1 MPIIWSESSLKSLLC
16 IFNVSSECSDGML
29 VYTGSSKHS
38 PMKVLSSH
46 VLVHECLVIP
56 CDKYT
61 LYAYVSSVKFGI
73 TFIVLCSLPYDRM
86 DVYTLKVLHVLAVV
100 I

>member
-1 MPIIWSESSLKSLLC
+1 M
-16 IFNVSSECSDGML
+16 SSECSDGML
-29 VYTGSSKHS
+29 LYTGSSEHS
-38 PMKVLSSH
+38 PMIFPNSH

-56 CDKYT
+56 YDTYV
-61 LYAYVSSVKFGI
+61 YIVYIYVSSVNFGI